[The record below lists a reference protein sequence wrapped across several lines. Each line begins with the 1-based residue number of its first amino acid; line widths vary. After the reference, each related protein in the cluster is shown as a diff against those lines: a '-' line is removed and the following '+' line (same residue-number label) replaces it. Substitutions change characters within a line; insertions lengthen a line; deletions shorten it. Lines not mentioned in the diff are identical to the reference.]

1 MMGRQ
6 VNLHTFL
13 DFSHQHCVV
22 PSAVRLVQPTAGTNQ
37 DTAATVA
44 AASAASTFVDPAF
57 TLAVSVPAF
66 VASATFLLL
75 ANAIAFALSMSW
87 LLANA
92 VNYIYFCFFSF
103 NKCPCD
109 TFNVWT
115 ATHHML

>member
-57 TLAVSVPAF
+57 TIAVSVPAF
-66 VASATFLLL
+66 VASATASATLLL
-75 ANAIAFALSMSW
+75 LPLPLPLLPLSCCWQM
-87 LLANA
+87 
-92 VNYIYFCFFSF
+92 
-103 NKCPCD
+103 P
-109 TFNVWT
+109 
-115 ATHHML
+115 